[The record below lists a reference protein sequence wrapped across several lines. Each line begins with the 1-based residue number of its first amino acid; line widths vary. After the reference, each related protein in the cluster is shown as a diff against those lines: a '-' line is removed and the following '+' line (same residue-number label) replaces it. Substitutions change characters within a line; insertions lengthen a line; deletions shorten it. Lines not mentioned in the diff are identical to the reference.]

1 MKTPDPA
8 ALAGLR
14 KAAVTDPVI
23 AGKAGNAGNTSNT
36 GVASHAS
43 HTSTAG
49 KADTKFTIRLSGEL
63 MGRVRAAYLRDL
75 TNGFSGSLSAWAAA
89 SLESAV
95 IQSEDAYN
103 GGKHYQPIETGS
115 IPTGIMPNTN

>member
-23 AGKAGNAGNTSNT
+23 AGNAVNTSNT
-36 GVASHAS
+36 DVASHAS

-49 KADTKFTIRLSGEL
+49 KTDTKFTIRLSGEL

-75 TNGFSGSLSAWAAA
+75 TNGFSGSLSAWAAV

-95 IQSEDAYN
+95 IQSEAAYN

>member
-23 AGKAGNAGNTSNT
+23 
-36 GVASHAS
+36 
-43 HTSTAG
+43 AG

-95 IQSEDAYN
+95 IQSEAAYN

>member
-1 MKTPDPA
+1 MKTPDPD

-14 KAAVTDPVI
+14 KAQVTDPVI
-23 AGKAGNAGNTSNT
+23 TGNAGNTSIASNT
-36 GVASHAS
+36 SHAS
-43 HTSTAG
+43 HTRTAG
-49 KADTKFTIRLSGEL
+49 KAYTKFTIRLSGEL

-95 IQSEDAYN
+95 IQSEAAYN
-103 GGKHYQPIETGS
+103 GGKHYQPIKTGS
-115 IPTGIMPNTN
+115 IPTGVLRAN